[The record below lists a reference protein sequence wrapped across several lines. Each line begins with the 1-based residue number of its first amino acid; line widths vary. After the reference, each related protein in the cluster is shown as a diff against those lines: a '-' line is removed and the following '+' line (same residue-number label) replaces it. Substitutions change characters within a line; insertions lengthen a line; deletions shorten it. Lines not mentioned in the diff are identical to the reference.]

1 MLNNLKVYLKPK
13 WSKIYTETP
22 TFPWAQMS
30 APLCGKSCSDH
41 TGNVAVLCRIQSSSH
56 IKASSQQWIQC
67 VLTHT
72 VAQLETESLWQTFK
86 TSGTMSFFKDQ
97 KCSFNKGAA
106 MQSSQCKLRQSLA
119 MVKLIDVLSAFY
131 MGTQQPLLLPNG
143 YRGYYILQEKLDCSP
158 IDEQI
163 PKEYPSA
170 LS

>member
-1 MLNNLKVYLKPK
+1 
-13 WSKIYTETP
+13 
-22 TFPWAQMS
+22 
-30 APLCGKSCSDH
+30 
-41 TGNVAVLCRIQSSSH
+41 
-56 IKASSQQWIQC
+56 
-67 VLTHT
+67 
-72 VAQLETESLWQTFK
+72 
-86 TSGTMSFFKDQ
+86 
-97 KCSFNKGAA
+97 